1 MESSVL
7 RPNHLEP
14 SVDHR
19 DSVVQKRS
27 TPWVVRH
34 NSVLTIATASL
45 TPIVYLVFIDRFA
58 VNAFFADDWSIIPM
72 VHAAIHGHLA
82 LSQLWGQYNESR
94 LLSQNVIVVLFGFV
108 DGLDLRS
115 VIFLSAAALIASY
128 AGLLILVR
136 QYLGKLTPITV
147 LVVGVIWFS
156 LADVENALWAFQV
169 SWYLTVFF
177 FVTMLVALLIPN
189 NHRTAWFVIAVLSAS
204 AASLT
209 TVQGFLCWPVGAI
222 CLLWGKPS
230 GGRAR
235 TEIAVWLGALVANLA
250 LYLPGYKLNDANTC
264 VAPNLVSE
272 NCSITGLLHHPLTA
286 FGFFVALIGNVIPGD
301 LGSGFL
307 HDAARFEVVG
317 AVLLAAALFV
327 LLQSWRQR
335 ASSVDAPLPL
345 LLIVFSLLFE
355 VIVTI
360 GRAGTGASGAVSNN
374 RYNIASLIL
383 LTGVFIYAL
392 GRLRRLGLPMA
403 GRAWRTY
410 LSYLAGFALAILLVV
425 QVTVATGFGLTN
437 GLATST
443 LLNQDARLLVSFQFG
458 VTEEVACQIYLY
470 YRMGEPQEY
479 RDAVADQLGEFS
491 PGSDHYY
498 HELGPPPPR
507 PACTRVTPP
516 AVPTP
521 PPPRPIV
528 PTPTPPPATHVYV
541 VQPGD
546 TLWALAA
553 RYLGNPLR
561 YQELFALNRGMS
573 QVDGF
578 TLVDPNLI
586 YPGMKLLFPADAT
599 GLPPGA

>member
-14 SVDHR
+14 SVDHS
-19 DSVVQKRS
+19 DSVARNRFTS
-27 TPWVVRH
+27 WVVRH

-45 TPIVYLVFIDRFA
+45 TPIIYLVFINRFA
-58 VNAFFADDWSIIPM
+58 VNAFYNDDWSNIPM
-72 VHAAIHGHLA
+72 VHAAVHGHLA
-82 LSQLWGQYNESR
+82 LSQLWSQYNESR
-94 LLSQNVIVVLFGFV
+94 LFSQNVIVVLFGFV

-128 AGLLILVR
+128 AGLLVLVGK
-136 QYLGKLTPITV
+136 YLGKLTPITV
-147 LVVGVIWFS
+147 LVVGLIWFS

-189 NHRTAWFVIAVLSAS
+189 NHRTAFFVVAVLSAS

-222 CLLWGKPS
+222 CLLWSIGS
-230 GGRAR
+230 AGRAR
-235 TEIAVWLGALVANLA
+235 AEIAVWLGALVANLA
-250 LYLPGYKLNDANTC
+250 LYLPGYKFSDASTC
-264 VAPNLVSE
+264 VTPSLVVE
-272 NCSITGLLHHPLTA
+272 NCSILHHPLTG

-307 HDAARFEVVG
+307 QDAARFEVVG

-327 LLQSWRQR
+327 LLQSWRHR
-335 ASSVDAPLPL
+335 ASSVDPPLPL

-355 VIVTI
+355 VIVTF

-374 RYNIASLIL
+374 RYNIGSLLL

-392 GRLRRLGLPMA
+392 GRLRRLSLPMA
-403 GRAWRTY
+403 GRPWRAH
-410 LSYLAGFALAILLVV
+410 LSYLAVFALAVLLVV

-443 LLNQDARLLVSFQFG
+443 SRNQNARLLVSGQFG
-458 VTEEVACQIYLY
+458 LTKEVACELFLY
-470 YRMGEPQEY
+470 DPFGEPQEY
-479 RDAVADQLGEFS
+479 TRDAVADQLGEFS

-498 HELGPPPPR
+498 HELGPPPPPPACRPRHLRTRGFISQRTRSKVVIR
-507 PACTRVTPP
+507 PA
-516 AVPTP
+516 
-521 PPPRPIV
+521 
-528 PTPTPPPATHVYV
+528 
-541 VQPGD
+541 GD
-546 TLWALAA
+546 GI
-553 RYLGNPLR
+553 RRSY
-561 YQELFALNRGMS
+561 
-573 QVDGF
+573 D
-578 TLVDPNLI
+578 LV
-586 YPGMKLLFPADAT
+586 GSH
-599 GLPPGA
+599 

>member
-14 SVDHR
+14 SVDHS
-19 DSVVQKRS
+19 DSVARKRFAS
-27 TPWVVRH
+27 WVVRH

-58 VNAFFADDWSIIPM
+58 VNAFYNDDWSTIPM
-72 VHAAIHGHLA
+72 VHAAVHGHLA

-94 LLSQNVIVVLFGFV
+94 LFSQNVIVVLFGFV

-128 AGLLILVR
+128 AGLLVLVGK
-136 QYLGKLTPITV
+136 YLGRLTPITV
-147 LVVGVIWFS
+147 LIVGVIWFS

-189 NHRTAWFVIAVLSAS
+189 NHRTALFVVAVLLAS

-222 CLLWGKPS
+222 CLLWSKRS
-230 GGRAR
+230 AGRAR
-235 TEIAVWLGALVANLA
+235 AEIAVWVGALVANLA
-250 LYLPGYKLNDANTC
+250 LYLPGYKFSDAKTC
-264 VAPNLVSE
+264 VAPTLVVE

-307 HDAARFEVVG
+307 QDVARFEVVG
-317 AVLLAAALFV
+317 VVLLAAALFV
-327 LLQSWRQR
+327 LLQSWRHR
-335 ASSVDAPLPL
+335 ASSADPPLPL
-345 LLIVFSLLFE
+345 LLIVFSLLFD
-355 VIVTI
+355 VMITI

-374 RYNIASLIL
+374 RYNIANLIL

-392 GRLRRLGLPMA
+392 GRLRRLSLPMA
-403 GRAWRTY
+403 GRLWRAY
-410 LSYLAGFALAILLVV
+410 LSYLAVFALAILLVV
-425 QVTVATGFGLTN
+425 QVTVATGFGLTH

-443 LLNQDARLLVSFQFG
+443 WRNQNARLFVSMQFG
-458 VTEEVACQIYLY
+458 LTEDVACQLFLY
-470 YRMGEPQEY
+470 DPSGEPQGY
-479 RDAVADQLGEFS
+479 IRDAVADQLGEFS

-498 HELGPPPPR
+498 HELGPPPPPPACRPRHLRTRGFISQRTRSKVVIR
-507 PACTRVTPP
+507 PA
-516 AVPTP
+516 
-521 PPPRPIV
+521 
-528 PTPTPPPATHVYV
+528 
-541 VQPGD
+541 
-546 TLWALAA
+546 
-553 RYLGNPLR
+553 
-561 YQELFALNRGMS
+561 E
-573 QVDGF
+573 DGIRRSYD
-578 TLVDPNLI
+578 LV
-586 YPGMKLLFPADAT
+586 GSH
-599 GLPPGA
+599 